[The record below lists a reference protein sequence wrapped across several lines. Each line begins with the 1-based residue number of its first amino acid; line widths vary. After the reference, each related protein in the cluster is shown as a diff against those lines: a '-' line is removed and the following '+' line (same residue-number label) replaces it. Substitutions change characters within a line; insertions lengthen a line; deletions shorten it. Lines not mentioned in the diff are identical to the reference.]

1 MVGKKMPYWRDS
13 AFETLDK
20 FSKELRE
27 NPDYILLAEY
37 AALKEKG
44 LRKQAYTKL
53 NGFIALTCSFA
64 DTKRRE
70 LVHLI
75 CQRHEQWEPFNLE
88 QWEPFNLFNTYPLIN
103 KVILPTL
110 KQWIADEPQNPE
122 PLKWLGLY
130 YYGDSN
136 YSINDSG
143 YFTALER
150 SLSLNS
156 NDDIVR
162 KVLIRRYLD
171 CIDYSIHE
179 VISDSYY
186 IGDPS
191 EDLVLCSTIE
201 EHLQNLPDKNVQITL
216 SEQLKGYRH
225 MIQDWQKYISANVKM
240 SFTEWRCSKK
250 LP

>member
-88 QWEPFNLFNTYPLIN
+88 QWEPLFRSIILQLLTFSLLPSDKTIGGKRARPAILQIFTY
-103 KVILPTL
+103 
-110 KQWIADEPQNPE
+110 D
-122 PLKWLGLY
+122 
-130 YYGDSN
+130 
-136 YSINDSG
+136 
-143 YFTALER
+143 
-150 SLSLNS
+150 
-156 NDDIVR
+156 
-162 KVLIRRYLD
+162 
-171 CIDYSIHE
+171 
-179 VISDSYY
+179 
-186 IGDPS
+186 
-191 EDLVLCSTIE
+191 
-201 EHLQNLPDKNVQITL
+201 
-216 SEQLKGYRH
+216 
-225 MIQDWQKYISANVKM
+225 
-240 SFTEWRCSKK
+240 
-250 LP
+250 